1 MCRDNERWDQ
11 LFGDIIWLR
20 GRIHRIEQQLEHIMT
35 TQSQSQ
41 ADVNAA
47 NTAVVALLTD
57 VSDDVATILAD
68 VKSIQAALA
77 SGQPVDTTALDSTV
91 AGIAAV
97 QSSLDSATS
106 QLTGVV
112 PPAGSGS
119 TVTVSN
125 PGPQTSSI
133 AAGAVSVQV
142 VASDS
147 DPSQTLS
154 YEASGLPAGLS
165 IDPAA
170 GLISGTPTTAG
181 TSSVVVTVVDTTG
194 AGSGVSFT
202 WTVTA

>member
-1 MCRDNERWDQ
+1 
-11 LFGDIIWLR
+11 
-20 GRIHRIEQQLEHIMT
+20 
-35 TQSQSQ
+35 
-41 ADVNAA
+41 
-47 NTAVVALLTD
+47 
-57 VSDDVATILAD
+57 
-68 VKSIQAALA
+68 
-77 SGQPVDTTALDSTV
+77 
-91 AGIAAV
+91 
-97 QSSLDSATS
+97 
-106 QLTGVV
+106 V

-170 GLISGTPTTAG
+170 GLISGTPTTAEVN
-181 TSSVVVTVVDTTG
+181 SVVVTVVDTTG
-194 AGSGVSFT
+194 AGNGVSFT